1 MTLFLLLNP
10 RSGSASSS
18 ILKFSTV
25 VSEGLDALLA
35 ENLYK
40 TRSADNFETTR
51 SESVITIRSRNNFDT
66 SGGD

>member
-1 MTLFLLLNP
+1 MTLLLLLNP
-10 RSGSASSS
+10 RSGSAASS

-25 VSEGLDALLA
+25 VSEGLDALVA

-40 TRSADNFETTR
+40 TRSADNFETIR

-66 SGGD
+66 TGGD